1 MTCLHGSPV
10 TAGAPEGGDMV
21 RRAPMGSPMALVLLG
36 QTPGS
41 CSLGERRWGGRNR
54 WPGLTDTSLLALGA
68 GVPSC
73 SA

>member
-1 MTCLHGSPV
+1 
-10 TAGAPEGGDMV
+10 MV

-41 CSLGERRWGGRNR
+41 CSLGERRWEGGTGGQ
-54 WPGLTDTSLLALGA
+54 GLMDTSLLALGA